1 MSAPPTPT
9 GETIVYLDSNYH
21 PLPSNFFPAPH
32 TYTAYPHT
40 PLPQI
45 APRILP
51 ATILLTS
58 LCPLTRETLS
68 LLPPSQLKL
77 IIITSVG
84 TNHVDLAY
92 CAEKNIQVS
101 NMPDTNTDTVA
112 EHALALYFAVNRDVV
127 SMHEWTMKAERWASQ
142 GTGILGMNTWEGG
155 GARSC
160 RSEVVGILLRSAKQE
175 FLNRYIESREGGDN
189 AAKLDVD
196 LICWVDIWNRSLAI
210 SNLCTALG
218 MKVLISERKSIPQVQ
233 ARAGRA
239 AFSSILTECTTII
252 LACPLSPETKNLI
265 AAPELSLMRRDAIL
279 VNVARGGVVNEAD
292 LARALDEGE
301 ILGAATD
308 VFESEPVEKGGSP
321 LVRGEGEERVRNLI
335 VSPHVAWFGRDSQEK
350 CVRAIAEI
358 FEGYLKGEK
367 VNFVV

>member
-21 PLPSNFFPAPH
+21 PLPSTFFPAPH

-92 CAEKNIQVS
+92 CAENNIQVS

-112 EHALALYFAVNRDVV
+112 EHALALYFAVKRDVV

-142 GTGILGMNTWEGG
+142 GTGILGMNTWQGG

-160 RSEVVGILLRSAKQE
+160 RSEVVGIV
-175 FLNRYIESREGGDN
+175 GGG
-189 AAKLDVD
+189 K
-196 LICWVDIWNRSLAI
+196 IGLAI

-218 MKVLISERKSIPQVQ
+218 MKVLISERKSISQAQ
-233 ARAGRA
+233 ARAGRI
-239 AFSSILTECTTII
+239 AFSSILTESTTII

-265 AAPELSLMRRDAIL
+265 SAHELSLMRRDAIL

-292 LARALDEGE
+292 LAMALDEGE

-350 CVRAIAEI
+350 CVKAIAEI